1 MRRCAKCGHMD
12 EEHDKDGCIC
22 NCECDGWEPEV
33 EDMDMLRE
41 DRFVLEYEA
50 WLESLEGGDDAGAS

>member
-1 MRRCAKCGHMD
+1 MD